1 MKYENEIYYGDKKD
15 FAVRYLKNIEN
26 SKFAFCHLML
36 AEKIIGD
43 INETCYLGTW
53 KNSIETLKK
62 EIESG
67 NLNVDKYKVFEN
79 KSDDEIFDLI
89 WNENQDY
96 RILQVTI
103 DETIDAY
110 LISLIEKDGMLK
122 FLWKGLREPC
132 PENQIGKLN
141 TVEVET
147 EKVIK
152 TIENTLLEI

>member
-1 MKYENEIYYGDKKD
+1 MKNENEIYYGDKKS
-15 FAVRYLKNIEN
+15 FAIRFLKNEN

-53 KNSIETLKK
+53 KNSIEILKQ
-62 EIESG
+62 EIEKG
-67 NLNVDKYKVFEN
+67 NFKVDKYKIFEN
-79 KSDDEIFDLI
+79 KSDAEIFDLI

-96 RILQVTI
+96 RILQVSI

-110 LISLIEKDGMLK
+110 LLSLIEKNGMLK

-132 PENQIGKLN
+132 PENQIGKLYIIEIN
-141 TVEVET
+141 T
-147 EKVIK
+147 EKVLK
-152 TIENTLLEI
+152 TIENALLDI